1 MYDHY
6 RERSADVYNVKHIVH
21 IHDMNTI
28 YNLLL
33 RVGACTRSNNH
44 ANYCK
49 SYINLFLC
57 LGIDQEQTR
66 LERNIEP
73 SINI

>member
-6 RERSADVYNVKHIVH
+6 RERSADVYNLKHIVH

-28 YNLLL
+28 CNLLL
-33 RVGACTRSNNH
+33 RVCACTRSNNH

-49 SYINLFLC
+49 SYI
-57 LGIDQEQTR
+57 
-66 LERNIEP
+66 
-73 SINI
+73 